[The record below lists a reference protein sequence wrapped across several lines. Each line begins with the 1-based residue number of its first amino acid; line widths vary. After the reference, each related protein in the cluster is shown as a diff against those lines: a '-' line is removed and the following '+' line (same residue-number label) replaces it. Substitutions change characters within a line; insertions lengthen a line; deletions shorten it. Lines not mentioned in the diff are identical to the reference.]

1 MPGTYRSGS
10 IKRFISIWVAG
21 LTVTCGVLSAVML
34 VLTDRLEDLTIEA
47 VESAN
52 VSEAAYRLQSAILS
66 ESRED
71 LHFRMTHADSI
82 RADKLELIRNAQEI
96 VLEISRSARTE
107 QRRILVGEIREVFDE
122 FAVASTSLDPPELS
136 GMRELTDRLLSAVE
150 EYRRLMITEMNDAV
164 GKNFALR
171 RDMQFVLSVLVLGIA
186 GIIVVGSILLIRR
199 IITPVIALSRTAE
212 RFGRG
217 EFDARVP
224 IFRNDELGGLSRTI
238 NNMADDIAQ
247 REKSRMEFSAAVF
260 HDIKNPLAIIGG
272 AVRMMRRKV
281 LPRDQLEQWL
291 DRVIRETD
299 RLEDISQDL
308 MDIARME
315 SGKMEFNMA
324 ELDLAEMVAGIHIE
338 RKDTI
343 ETHAIEYEGTDGCRV
358 LGDRRRLERVVI
370 NLLSNAVKYSP
381 EGTVVTLRVER
392 TADRVLFSVSDQ
404 GVGIAEEDMK
414 VLFQPFGR
422 LARTR
427 EMARGTGLGL
437 FIVRRIIESHGGEV
451 IVRSTLGEGTSI
463 GFGLP
468 LLLKSAS
475 SETGDTPDTP
485 G

>member
-217 EFDARVP
+217 DR
-224 IFRNDELGGLSRTI
+224 
-238 NNMADDIAQ
+238 
-247 REKSRMEFSAAVF
+247 KS
-260 HDIKNPLAIIGG
+260 
-272 AVRMMRRKV
+272 
-281 LPRDQLEQWL
+281 
-291 DRVIRETD
+291 
-299 RLEDISQDL
+299 
-308 MDIARME
+308 
-315 SGKMEFNMA
+315 
-324 ELDLAEMVAGIHIE
+324 
-338 RKDTI
+338 
-343 ETHAIEYEGTDGCRV
+343 
-358 LGDRRRLERVVI
+358 VV
-370 NLLSNAVKYSP
+370 
-381 EGTVVTLRVER
+381 
-392 TADRVLFSVSDQ
+392 
-404 GVGIAEEDMK
+404 
-414 VLFQPFGR
+414 
-422 LARTR
+422 
-427 EMARGTGLGL
+427 
-437 FIVRRIIESHGGEV
+437 
-451 IVRSTLGEGTSI
+451 
-463 GFGLP
+463 
-468 LLLKSAS
+468 
-475 SETGDTPDTP
+475 
-485 G
+485 